1 MSKEVLEAVVSEI
14 EACGLNARVEH
25 GGKHDRVYFPA
36 KTGEQFYV
44 VPVSGS
50 CSRAPLNA
58 RSDVRRMLRASGF
71 EANNIIELPRISMT
85 GGAPV
90 CNSVDIA
97 GHFGKAHKDVLRSID
112 GLLVDVGADFT
123 ERNFTPSTYRDPSG
137 RSLRCFDLTRDAF
150 SLLVMGFTGSSALKW
165 KLAYINAFN
174 RMESELRRIAAASP
188 DLLPRLEKVEGEL
201 AALIDLYVEPK
212 TEPGFIFVKGYVRK
226 KRGAA

>member
-1 MSKEVLEAVVSEI
+1 MSKDVLSAVVSEI
-14 EACGLNARVEH
+14 EACGLTARVEH

-58 RSDVRRMLRASGF
+58 RSDVRRMLRESGF
-71 EANNIIELPRISMT
+71 EAVDLVETPRLAMRAGEPI
-85 GGAPV
+85 
-90 CNSVDIA
+90 CNSLDLA

-112 GLLVDVGADFT
+112 DLVAAVGDEFAG
-123 ERNFTPSTYRDPSG
+123 RNFTLSAYKDSTG

-150 SLLVMGFTGSSALKW
+150 SLLVMGFTGTTALKW
-165 KLAYINAFN
+165 KLSYIRAFN
-174 RMESELRRIAAASP
+174 LMESELRRLAASSP

-201 AALIDLYVEPK
+201 AALIDLYVNPK
-212 TEPGFIFVKGYVRK
+212 TEPGYVFIRGYVRK

>member
-1 MSKEVLEAVVSEI
+1 LSKDALNAVVSEI
-14 EACGLNARVEH
+14 EACGLTARVEH

-58 RSDVRRMLRASGF
+58 RSDVRRMLRESGF
-71 EANNIIELPRISMT
+71 EPTNVIDLPRISMA
-85 GGAPV
+85 GGEPV

-97 GHFGKAHKDVLRSID
+97 RHFGKAHKDVLRSID
-112 GLLVDVGADFT
+112 GLLDQLEAGFNR
-123 ERNFTPSTYRDPSG
+123 RNFTPIDYRDDRG
-137 RSLRCFDLTRDAF
+137 RQQRCFELTRDAF
-150 SLLVMGFTGSSALKW
+150 SLLVMGFTGSAALKW

-174 RMESELRRIAAASP
+174 RMEAELRRIAAASP
-188 DLLPRLEKVEGEL
+188 ELLPRLEKVEGEL

-212 TEPGFIFVKGYVRK
+212 TEPGYIFIRGHVRK
-226 KRGAA
+226 RRGAA